1 MFIKITHWLGIVSC
15 IVLIV
20 SCFLPWAYYD
30 DSNIHENFTGF
41 YSFSNYYGKPG
52 KFLVGTAV
60 IALIFMLLPKLWA
73 KRVNLFLCALA
84 TGYAIKTYIQFSSCY
99 GAYCPD
105 KQAGIY
111 LMLISSVFMLVAAVF
126 PELKGGIKK

>member
-1 MFIKITHWLGIVSC
+1 M
-15 IVLIV
+15 
-20 SCFLPWAYYD
+20 
-30 DSNIHENFTGF
+30 
-41 YSFSNYYGKPG
+41 
-52 KFLVGTAV
+52 GTAV